1 MKKIIIGLLALVMLL
16 GFAGCKK
23 DAEGEW
29 RAEKWY
35 IWHDEPLEYSLTE
48 PEEADYSVWTVF
60 ISENSVAEN
69 IVAIKFYRR
78 ELENDNWVE
87 IEGEDAIPAITED
100 IIYKGVNKVTD
111 ITMELLFGA
120 KCFEEDLY
128 QVQRDLYRELKLLLD
143 RNNVASFA
151 PPTYV
156 IEEQSKGK

>member
-1 MKKIIIGLLALVMLL
+1 MKKIIVGLLALVMLL

-35 IWHDEPLEYSLTE
+35 ILHDEPLEYSLTE

-69 IVAIKFYRR
+69 IVAIKFYCR

-100 IIYKGVNKVTD
+100 FQDIRSWGKVKKSGNK
-111 ITMELLFGA
+111 LLFVECTSGDIA
-120 KCFEEDLY
+120 SLNIFEESNFKIRVKFDSGPDLVY
-128 QVQRDLYRELKLLLD
+128 
-143 RNNVASFA
+143 
-151 PPTYV
+151 YV
-156 IEEQSKGK
+156 IE